1 MKSQQEFISE
11 KVDDLALKHSGDFYL
26 DLHPALQQSI
36 WSIATREYHKYC
48 SVHIKNTNL
57 QGGKG

>member
-1 MKSQQEFISE
+1 MKSHKEFISE
-11 KVDDLALKHSGDFYL
+11 KVDDLALKHFYSFYS

-36 WSIATREYHKYC
+36 WSMATREYHKYC
-48 SVHIKNTNL
+48 SVHIKNTDL

>member
-11 KVDDLALKHSGDFYL
+11 KVDDLALKHFGIFYP

-36 WSIATREYHKYC
+36 WSIAIREYQTYC
-48 SVHIKNTNL
+48 SAHIKNTDL